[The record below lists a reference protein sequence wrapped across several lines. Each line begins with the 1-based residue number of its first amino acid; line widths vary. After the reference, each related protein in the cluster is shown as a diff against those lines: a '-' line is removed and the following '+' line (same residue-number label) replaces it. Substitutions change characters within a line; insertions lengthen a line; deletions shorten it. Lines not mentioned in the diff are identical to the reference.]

1 MTPEEGEAAGHS
13 GRGLLLRAGIGG
25 LLIVALTAGATATA
39 GLLQV
44 KDLADRIGRKGGPHI
59 ANTGITEAQAGK
71 AQTILVLGSDRRFDE
86 FKANNPLLKRSVP
99 ARSDTVMLIR
109 LDPHQEATSVLSLPR
124 DLKVEIPGHGI
135 DKLNQAYS
143 IGGPTLTLQTIK
155 QLTGLKINHVVNV
168 QFRGFRDAVN
178 ALGCIYVDVDRRY
191 FHSNA
196 GLPIGQRYAEIDIK
210 PGYQKLCGTDALN
223 YVRYRHTDS
232 DIVRAARQQGFLRA
246 VKDQV
251 STSALF
257 GQRTKLIDIFA
268 ASTQTDASLDTTK
281 GLLRILKLAL
291 FSAGHP
297 VREVQFPA
305 EFDVETLPGGAE
317 IAYVVASPDAVQRTV
332 QRFLRPSRAQTRP
345 RVQLTPNE
353 NRRAPRRRRTVLPSG
368 LVDGRRAASTAVV
381 AKGLRRRTGFP
392 IYFASLLTPSSRY
405 PTMSGARAYT
415 VHDRGAGTHQAYRL
429 VLVANEAEGQYW
441 GVQATDW
448 RTPPILQAKHETV
461 VRHRRRLSVYRDG
474 SRIRLV
480 AWRTPHAVYWVS
492 NSLSMSLTN
501 SQMLEIA
508 GTLTRSARPAR

>member
-1 MTPEEGEAAGHS
+1 
-13 GRGLLLRAGIGG
+13 
-25 LLIVALTAGATATA
+25 
-39 GLLQV
+39 
-44 KDLADRIGRKGGPHI
+44 
-59 ANTGITEAQAGK
+59 
-71 AQTILVLGSDRRFDE
+71 
-86 FKANNPLLKRSVP
+86 
-99 ARSDTVMLIR
+99 MLIR

-178 ALGCIYVDVDRRY
+178 ALGCVYVDVDRRY
-191 FHSNA
+191 FHSND
-196 GLPIGQRYAEIDIK
+196 GLPIGQRYAEIDIQ

-353 NRRAPRRRRTVLPSG
+353 NAPRTAPAPHRPAERSGRRPAAPAATARRRERTPPAHGLPDLLPLAADPVEPLPDDERRPRLHRPRPRRRRTSG
-368 LVDGRRAASTAVV
+368 L
-381 AKGLRRRTGFP
+381 P
-392 IYFASLLTPSSRY
+392 P
-405 PTMSGARAYT
+405 
-415 VHDRGAGTHQAYRL
+415 GAGGQRGRGPVLGRAGHRL
-429 VLVANEAEGQYW
+429 AHA
-441 GVQATDW
+441 AD
-448 RTPPILQAKHETV
+448 P
-461 VRHRRRLSVYRDG
+461 RRPSTKRWC
-474 SRIRLV
+474 
-480 AWRTPHAVYWVS
+480 A
-492 NSLSMSLTN
+492 
-501 SQMLEIA
+501 IA
-508 GTLTRSARPAR
+508 AA